1 MCSCISC
8 LLYVSKHQKKI
19 ILILFFKIHR
29 IVHANVEKMLHAAV
43 CRKHKKI
50 VDNRQ
55 SLKHKL

>member
-1 MCSCISC
+1 MFLY
-8 LLYVSKHQKKI
+8 LLFIMFQNTKI
-19 ILILFFKIHR
+19 KNNSYILKIHR
-29 IVHANVEKMLHAAV
+29 IVHSNVEKMLHAAV